1 MDYILYLKLLVVI
14 IFGLILGFLSAIPV
28 GAVQLEVAKK
38 ALNGHLK
45 PAIAIA
51 LGSATSDFIY
61 GVLTLFG
68 LGKLLSNK
76 EFQLVVYILGI
87 IVLSFIFIR
96 SFREYRFKIAKH
108 DTVLVYK
115 KRISFLTGFTIA
127 ITNPGMVIWWI
138 VGFKLFLD
146 LSLFEEINA
155 PIKFLFVLSGCTGL
169 GGYLIFIARTLN
181 RMQKSFSDK
190 FLHRMNLFLMILLTI
205 LVLYFILKVI
215 TIAFNYNLSL
225 P

>member
-1 MDYILYLKLLVVI
+1 MEYILYLKLLGLI

-38 ALNGHLK
+38 AINGHLK
-45 PAIAIA
+45 PAIAVA
-51 LGSATSDFIY
+51 LGSATSDLIY

-68 LGKLLSNK
+68 LGNVLTNK
-76 EFQLVVYILGI
+76 DFQTFIYICGI
-87 IVLSFIFIR
+87 VVLSFIFFR
-96 SFREYRFKIAKH
+96 SLREYRRGPGDH
-108 DTVLVYK
+108 DTQYVYK

-146 LSLFEEINA
+146 LALFEEINA
-155 PIKFLFVLSGCTGL
+155 PIKMLFVMSGCFGL
-169 GGYLIFIARTLN
+169 GGYLIFIAKTLN
-181 RMQKSFSDK
+181 RMQKSFSDR
-190 FLHRMNLFLMILLTI
+190 FLIRMNLFLMVLLVILI
-205 LVLYFILKVI
+205 GYFLVKVI
-215 TIAFNYNLSL
+215 SITCNYNLSL